1 MPGSRH
7 QARMAAVQALYQ
19 WALTGQDT
27 DDIESHFIYDHDLSG
42 ADKAYFHHLVKEVP
56 LRIHEL
62 EDHIIPHIGRDI
74 ENVDPVERA
83 ILRIAAFELEFEHD
97 IPFKV
102 VINEAVELAKTF
114 ASEQSYRFINGV
126 MDKVAM
132 ELRSDE
138 MGG

>member
-1 MPGSRH
+1 
-7 QARMAAVQALYQ
+7 MAAVQALYQ

-27 DDIESHFIYDHDLSG
+27 DDIETHFIYDHDLTG
-42 ADKAYFHHLVKEVP
+42 TDKAYFHHLVKEVP

-126 MDKVAM
+126 VDKVAM

-138 MGG
+138 MSG